1 MVLASINYVDPT
13 PLPDGHRH
21 WSKVEGPY
29 QSFSLQ
35 SHSRTVED
43 ISGREADFDID
54 VYGFAA
60 HHWPVPS
67 SSFDNLQTI
76 RSIYYPEVE
85 CVLRAKLPGDI
96 EKVVVFDRTLRQME
110 EGTARKPVM
119 QVHVDQTAKA
129 AEARVRRHLEE
140 GEIEDLLKLR
150 HALINVWR
158 PITPAIEYPLAVVD
172 WRSTSAE
179 DYVEV
184 DLLYPIETR
193 SEDEAGLEMAPEK
206 ATLSSMKGYEVKGE
220 TYGVA
225 QTTRTNFSISRTCSQ
240 SGRCSS
246 NVTIAK
252 GQGCQTVLIMWQAV
266 VLILRLWTQRLQS
279 MRLCGE
285 VLRFDAWYSSD
296 LAGCEKIFFTRRT
309 LAIIIEHALKDDKK
323 INALSFLSNAIIHDI

>member
-1 MVLASINYVDPT
+1 M
-13 PLPDGHRH
+13 
-21 WSKVEGPY
+21 
-29 QSFSLQ
+29 
-35 SHSRTVED
+35 
-43 ISGREADFDID
+43 
-54 VYGFAA
+54 
-60 HHWPVPS
+60 
-67 SSFDNLQTI
+67 
-76 RSIYYPEVE
+76 
-85 CVLRAKLPGDI
+85 LRAKLPGDI

-225 QTTRTNFSISRTCSQ
+225 PNDSHKFFYLKNMQPEWTMFIKCHDSKGPGLPNGVGNVASCCPHTAFVDPETPINAPLRRSIEVRCLVFFR
-240 SGRCSS
+240 SGR
-246 NVTIAK
+246 
-252 GQGCQTVLIMWQAV
+252 L
-266 VLILRLWTQRLQS
+266 
-279 MRLCGE
+279 
-285 VLRFDAWYSSD
+285 
-296 LAGCEKIFFTRRT
+296 
-309 LAIIIEHALKDDKK
+309 
-323 INALSFLSNAIIHDI
+323 